1 MDGLLGD
8 IYDRFNVSFKESFD
22 SDVFTEI
29 SMSSA
34 RYSGTERSWLD
45 SEHESESRF
54 YFKNSVIAKS
64 SLKHLSMYIII
75 S

>member
-45 SEHESESRF
+45 SEHDG
-54 YFKNSVIAKS
+54 
-64 SLKHLSMYIII
+64 
-75 S
+75 